1 MARIKEHM
9 ENLVEKLEQKE
20 ELEAEKY
27 KKVDGIILLLR
38 NSIVLAAAV
47 LFMISLILKN
57 HSSILRSIAYF
68 AARGH
73 IFLKYYCLRT
83 VFQEDSAS
91 GNVYGILFRAALHTT
106 RHKLSNRPLSV
117 VNGTCISCL
126 R

>member
-57 HSSILRSIAYF
+57 HSSSLRSIAYF
-68 AARGH
+68 CGTGAYFLEILLLTDCFPRGFCIGKCLWH
-73 IFLKYYCLRT
+73 IVSGRFTYY
-83 VFQEDSAS
+83 SA
-91 GNVYGILFRAALHTT
+91 
-106 RHKLSNRPLSV
+106 
-117 VNGTCISCL
+117 
-126 R
+126 